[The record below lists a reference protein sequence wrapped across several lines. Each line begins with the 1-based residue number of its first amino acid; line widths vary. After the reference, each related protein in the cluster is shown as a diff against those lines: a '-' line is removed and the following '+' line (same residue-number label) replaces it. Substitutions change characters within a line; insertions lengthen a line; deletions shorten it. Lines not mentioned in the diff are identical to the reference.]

1 MNENTPN
8 HTADNS
14 SDSQSQRDKPA
25 GQASTHSANEEHTSK
40 MKDTIYATPLEAT
53 LGFAFD
59 QKVVDVFPDMIKRSV
74 PGYTTIV
81 HMIGQM
87 AQRYAQADTRCYDLG
102 CSLGASTLSMRH
114 RIQSA
119 GSSIIAVDNSP
130 EMIERCRQVIEADSS
145 EIPVELVQGDILDVD
160 IQRASVCVLN
170 FTLQFVAKEQRP
182 ALLKK
187 IFDGMVSGGILIISE
202 KLCFDDNDHQELMTE
217 LHHYFKKTNGY
228 SDLEISQKRN
238 ALENVLIPET
248 FDAHKQRLL
257 DIGFH
262 SPELWFQCFN
272 FSSFIAFKK

>member
-1 MNENTPN
+1 MNDNTP
-8 HTADNS
+8 
-14 SDSQSQRDKPA
+14 
-25 GQASTHSANEEHTSK
+25 
-40 MKDTIYATPLEAT
+40 KDTIYANPLELT
-53 LGFAFD
+53 PEFAFD

-87 AQRYAQADTRCYDLG
+87 AQRYAQAGTHCYDLG

-119 GSSIIAVDNSP
+119 DCKIIAIDNSP
-130 EMIERCRQVIEADSS
+130 EMIERCHQVIDADSS
-145 EIPVELVQGDILDVD
+145 EVPVELREGDILDAS
-160 IQRASVCVLN
+160 IERASVCVLN
-170 FTLQFVAKEQRP
+170 FTLQFVAKEKRP
-182 ALLKK
+182 ELLKR
-187 IFDGMVSGGILIISE
+187 IFDGMVSGGILIVSE
-202 KLCFDDNDHQELMTE
+202 KLCFDDTQHQDLMTE

-228 SDLEISQKRN
+228 SELEISQKRN

-248 FDAHKQRLL
+248 FETHKKRLL
-257 DIGFH
+257 EIGFQ